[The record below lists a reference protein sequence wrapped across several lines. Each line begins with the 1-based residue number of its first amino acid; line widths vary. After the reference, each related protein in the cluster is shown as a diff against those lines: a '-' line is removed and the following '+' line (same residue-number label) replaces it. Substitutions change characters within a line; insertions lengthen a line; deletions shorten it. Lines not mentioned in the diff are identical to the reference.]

1 MELETMLVVLNGKER
16 MTNDLTMT
24 ITFGNIT
31 VEYKLEEECWTI
43 CDQMMLFEEE
53 LQDLLK
59 AINFIKQI
67 KEQNNV

>member
-1 MELETMLVVLNGKER
+1 MLVVLNGKER
-16 MTNDLTMT
+16 MTNDLKMT